1 MCPRAASWCRKSR
14 RSFRFRI
21 SRDRSCGSTRRRRS
35 RRWAWPWMPQ
45 DVRRRSSLGSLAIS
59 VPPTAARLSHPHRR
73 HPVTNPMVNPAGLIA
88 RRQGARRIVAALG
101 VAAIAAALAI
111 TAGAKGFLD
120 VRARDQCDPV
130 TFGTGCSGSNT
141 GRVTLQEFIDAIPN
155 GGHDAWKFNP
165 GISGNH
171 VDRGGRVQVRS
182 DRGRRHTFTRV
193 AQFGGGIV
201 APLNA
206 AVGNAPTAPEC
217 NTAQTEAN
225 ANLLVV
231 QDSVQQFVA
240 GSSPLFPRGTS
251 RYQCCFHPWM
261 RTTITVR

>member
-1 MCPRAASWCRKSR
+1 LTNLAG
-14 RSFRFRI
+14 FV
-21 SRDRSCGSTRRRRS
+21 TRR
-35 RRWAWPWMPQ
+35 Q
-45 DVRRRSSLGSLAIS
+45 
-59 VPPTAARLSHPHRR
+59 T
-73 HPVTNPMVNPAGLIA
+73 
-88 RRQGARRIVAALG
+88 ARRIVVAVG
-101 VAAIAAALAI
+101 FAAIAATLAI

-141 GRVTLQEFIDAIPN
+141 GHVTLQEFSDAIPH
-155 GGHDAWKFNP
+155 GGHEAWKFNP

-171 VDRGGRVQVRS
+171 VDRGGMVQVRS
-182 DRGRRHTFTRV
+182 DGGRRHTFTRV

-201 APLNA
+201 ATLNV
-206 AVGNAPTAPEC
+206 AVGNAATVPEC
-217 NTAQTEAN
+217 TTAQTEAN
-225 ANLLVV
+225 ANVLVV
-231 QDSVQQFVA
+231 QDGVQQFVA

>member
-1 MCPRAASWCRKSR
+1 LA
-14 RSFRFRI
+14 
-21 SRDRSCGSTRRRRS
+21 TRR
-35 RRWAWPWMPQ
+35 
-45 DVRRRSSLGSLAIS
+45 
-59 VPPTAARLSHPHRR
+59 
-73 HPVTNPMVNPAGLIA
+73 PA
-88 RRQGARRIVAALG
+88 ARRIAIALG
-101 VAAIAAALAI
+101 FAAIATTFAI

-130 TFGTGCSGSNT
+130 SFGAGCFGSNT
-141 GRVTLQEFIDAIPN
+141 GDVTLQEFNDAIPH
-155 GGHDAWKFNP
+155 GGHGAWKFNP

-171 VDRGGRVQVRS
+171 VDRGGLVQVRS
-182 DRGRRHTFTRV
+182 DGGRRHTFTRV

-201 APLNA
+201 VPLNA
-206 AVGNAPTAPEC
+206 AVGNAPTVPEC
-217 NTAQTEAN
+217 TTAQGEAN

-251 RYQCCFHPWM
+251 RYQCCLHPWM

>member
-1 MCPRAASWCRKSR
+1 M
-14 RSFRFRI
+14 
-21 SRDRSCGSTRRRRS
+21 
-35 RRWAWPWMPQ
+35 
-45 DVRRRSSLGSLAIS
+45 
-59 VPPTAARLSHPHRR
+59 
-73 HPVTNPMVNPAGLIA
+73 TNPMVNLTGLMTRRQAA
-88 RRQGARRIVAALG
+88 RRTVVVLG
-101 VAAIAAALAI
+101 FAAIATTLAI

-141 GRVTLQEFIDAIPN
+141 GDVTLQEFNDAIPN
-155 GGHDAWKFNP
+155 GGHEAWKFNP

-171 VDRGGRVQVRS
+171 VDRGGMVQVRS
-182 DRGRRHTFTRV
+182 DGGRRHTFTRV

-201 APLNA
+201 PALNV
-206 AVGNAPTAPEC
+206 AVGNAPAVPEC
-217 NTAQTEAN
+217 TTAQTEAN
-225 ANLLVV
+225 ANILVV
-231 QDSVQQFVA
+231 QDSVQQFAA